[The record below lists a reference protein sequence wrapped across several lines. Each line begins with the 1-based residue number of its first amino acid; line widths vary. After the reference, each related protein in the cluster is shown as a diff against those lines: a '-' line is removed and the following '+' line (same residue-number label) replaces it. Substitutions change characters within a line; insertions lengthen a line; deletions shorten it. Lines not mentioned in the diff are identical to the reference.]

1 MKITIIGAGAI
12 GGVVGAYMARANE
25 EVTFVDVNVDHV
37 RVMKQSGLRI
47 MAQDEDFTVPVRA
60 MTMEEFQG
68 ENDTLDV
75 VFLAVKAQH
84 TELAIKQI
92 YNQLQADSVIVSL
105 QNGLCENIISPVVGR
120 ERVIG
125 SFVNI
130 FADYIEPG
138 CIEYGGVGSLYI
150 GELDGS
156 STDRLA
162 AIKHVLTKWGEV
174 RTTDHIWGYL
184 WGKMSYASILIA
196 SALVDEK
203 IADVIEPY
211 EHREVLIELAS
222 EALAVAAALK
232 ITPMGFDDWE
242 PALLYPKEDWNWL
255 KINEQ
260 LDEHISRLR
269 TYKKVKTGFWRDL
282 KIRKCKTEVPYY
294 LKPII
299 EIGEKYGVDTT
310 RTQKLL
316 VLISEIENGTR
327 EMSWDNIAE
336 LKFPR

>member
-138 CIEYGGVGSLYI
+138 CIEYGGRSEERRVGNEYI
-150 GELDGS
+150 YGE
-156 STDRLA
+156 
-162 AIKHVLTKWGEV
+162 
-174 RTTDHIWGYL
+174 
-184 WGKMSYASILIA
+184 
-196 SALVDEK
+196 
-203 IADVIEPY
+203 
-211 EHREVLIELAS
+211 
-222 EALAVAAALK
+222 
-232 ITPMGFDDWE
+232 
-242 PALLYPKEDWNWL
+242 
-255 KINEQ
+255 
-260 LDEHISRLR
+260 
-269 TYKKVKTGFWRDL
+269 
-282 KIRKCKTEVPYY
+282 
-294 LKPII
+294 
-299 EIGEKYGVDTT
+299 
-310 RTQKLL
+310 
-316 VLISEIENGTR
+316 
-327 EMSWDNIAE
+327 
-336 LKFPR
+336 